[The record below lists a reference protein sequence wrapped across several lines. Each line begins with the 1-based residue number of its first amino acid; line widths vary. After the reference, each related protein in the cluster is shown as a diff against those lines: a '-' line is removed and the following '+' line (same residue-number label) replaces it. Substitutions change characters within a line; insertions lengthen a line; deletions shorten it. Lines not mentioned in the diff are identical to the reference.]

1 MSADAESGAV
11 GPSRGITDGAPIRLV
26 VVDDHPVVRDGL
38 TGMFAAEPGV
48 EVVGEAAGGPEAL
61 VVVAATDPDVVLMDL
76 RMPGGDGVPAIRE
89 LRRRSPT
96 RPKVLV
102 LTTYDTDRDIR
113 SAVEAG
119 ADGYLLKD
127 ARRAE
132 LVRAVHDLAAGR
144 TVLVPGALAALA
156 GRDAESTLSAREA
169 EVLRLVADGLTNGA
183 IASRLLISES
193 TVKTHL
199 LHVYAKLAVAD
210 RASAVRGLGAR
221 SAPVTALAR
230 TETAQ

>member
-1 MSADAESGAV
+1 MTDAG
-11 GPSRGITDGAPIRLV
+11 PIRLV

-38 TGMFAAEPGV
+38 TGMFATEPGV
-48 EVVGEAAGGPEAL
+48 EVVGEAADGPEAL
-61 VVVAATDPDVVLMDL
+61 VVIADTDPDVVLLDL
-76 RMPGGDGVPAIRE
+76 RMPRGDGVPAIRE
-89 LRRRSPT
+89 LRRRSTT

-113 SAVEAG
+113 SAIEAG

-144 TVLVPGALAALA
+144 TVLVAGALAALA
-156 GRDAESTLSAREA
+156 GRATESTLSTREA

-199 LHVYAKLAVAD
+199 LHVYAKLEVAD
-210 RASAVRGLGAR
+210 RASAVRVAWERDL
-221 SAPVTALAR
+221 V
-230 TETAQ
+230 

>member
-1 MSADAESGAV
+1 MTDAE
-11 GPSRGITDGAPIRLV
+11 PIRLV

-38 TGMFAAEPGV
+38 TGMFATEPGV
-48 EVVGEAAGGPEAL
+48 EVVGEAADGPEAL
-61 VVVAATDPDVVLMDL
+61 VVIADTDPDVVLLDL
-76 RMPGGDGVPAIRE
+76 RMPRGDGVPAIRE
-89 LRRRSPT
+89 LRRRSTT

-113 SAVEAG
+113 SAIEAG

-144 TVLVPGALAALA
+144 TVLVAGALAALA
-156 GRDAESTLSAREA
+156 GRATESTLSTREA

-199 LHVYAKLAVAD
+199 LHVYAKLEVAD
-210 RASAVRGLGAR
+210 RASAVRVAWERDL
-221 SAPVTALAR
+221 V
-230 TETAQ
+230 